1 MMAENLSSD
10 GATRLASIAA
20 DIAYIRLIS
29 IAVDIALVGLAC
41 VYLFLWHGLGA
52 WSMGLGMFIGMP
64 LLLIAILLYGVAVAR
79 DLKRRGAL

>member
-1 MMAENLSSD
+1 MAENLPS
-10 GATRLASIAA
+10 GEEKKLATIAA
-20 DIAYIRLIS
+20 DIAYIRLIN
-29 IAVDIALVGLAC
+29 IAVDIAMVGLVC

-64 LLLIAILLYGVAVAR
+64 LLLIAILIYGVAVAR